1 MRTRYLVIVA
11 TLASGLLTAGCRA
24 KPSLPEG
31 VQSIQRPALDQLDA
45 GSQDKITALTDIL
58 LGFERGTRDI
68 PVPEKL
74 AAIYAAA
81 GNTFQAYGIT
91 EQAMP
96 SCSNRLKMPA
106 GTTSSVRY

>member
-45 GSQDKITALTDIL
+45 GSRLTICL
-58 LGFERGTRDI
+58 
-68 PVPEKL
+68 
-74 AAIYAAA
+74 Y
-81 GNTFQAYGIT
+81 
-91 EQAMP
+91 
-96 SCSNRLKMPA
+96 
-106 GTTSSVRY
+106 